1 MALGIF
7 KALPPYFGG
16 KRGMAT
22 QIFRHVPSPAEAPV
36 FVDAFMGGG
45 SVALYAKARGYRVIA
60 NDIAERSAIVG
71 RAVIA
76 NSTVRLH
83 EDDVRVPLAPHPA
96 SDGYVEKTYASDHF
110 LPRHA
115 RIIDGAL
122 AHARAAANPVRRE
135 LLTLSASTA
144 AFVLQVVG
152 YAIVLIFVAVLG
164 IDLSWIGLPAAL
176 LALGVLLLLASAL
189 GLFVAALRVFVRDV
203 QHLLPTLLMF
213 WFFATPIL
221 YAPEMLPDHLRGIAT
236 GNPLAWLLGDIR
248 AALFSGQVLPG
259 AATLGALPAAALL
272 FWLALRFY
280 RRLSPH
286 FEDFL

>member
-1 MALGIF
+1 M
-7 KALPPYFGG
+7 FGNLLRRELRSRFIG
-16 KRGMAT
+16 SYSGWLWLLVNPLLLLAVYAMVFGV
-22 QIFRHVPSPAEAPV
+22 IFR
-36 FVDAFMGGG
+36 
-45 SVALYAKARGYRVIA
+45 
-60 NDIAERSAIVG
+60 
-71 RAVIA
+71 
-76 NSTVRLH
+76 
-83 EDDVRVPLAPHPA
+83 
-96 SDGYVEKTYASDHF
+96 
-110 LPRHA
+110 
-115 RIIDGAL
+115 
-122 AHARAAANPVRRE
+122 ARAPSGMELPFVVWLAAGLWPWLAFSDAIQRAAESIPQHAALISKVPVRRE